1 MCGRFALFTPP
12 VRLARY
18 FQATLG
24 DDVDPELRPSWNVAP
39 TDQVLAVRARRR
51 GDDAAPERTLTSL
64 RWGLIPSWAKD
75 PSAGSRLFNARG
87 ESVANRA
94 SFRSAFTSR
103 RVIIPADGFYE
114 WHKQNSGAKQPHFFT
129 RADGEPLAMAGVAES
144 WWDKQAEDAP
154 PIRSCSIITTSAGPD
169 MEGIHDRMPVVL
181 QPDTFD
187 LWLDPDMEEA
197 SELTALLR
205 PGPAGTIVH
214 RPVSQRIGN
223 VRNND
228 PQLIDPV

>member
-1 MCGRFALFTPP
+1 
-12 VRLARY
+12 
-18 FQATLG
+18 
-24 DDVDPELRPSWNVAP
+24 
-39 TDQVLAVRARRR
+39 
-51 GDDAAPERTLTSL
+51 
-64 RWGLIPSWAKD
+64 
-75 PSAGSRLFNARG
+75 
-87 ESVANRA
+87 
-94 SFRSAFTSR
+94 
-103 RVIIPADGFYE
+103 
-114 WHKQNSGAKQPHFFT
+114 
-129 RADGEPLAMAGVAES
+129 
-144 WWDKQAEDAP
+144 
-154 PIRSCSIITTSAGPD
+154 
-169 MEGIHDRMPVVL
+169 MPVVL